1 MLRFLAVLLLTVLWV
16 PSASA
21 QDTGSLRERL
31 APLLKAHAGEV
42 GLCVK
47 NLKTGEEFTYRA
59 DEVMPTAS
67 LCKLATMVAAYRRAD
82 AGRVDLSHMITL
94 KQSDLVRGSGVLT
107 DHFSAGTQ
115 ISLRDAIRLM
125 IVYSDNSA
133 TNLVTDAIGMKA
145 TSEEM
150 TGLGFPETK
159 IHSKVFKRNTSA
171 FPQRSSKYGLGST
184 TARETV
190 QLLEQIHRRQC
201 AIEESCVAMLEHLS
215 ACDDDAK
222 IAAGLPKGTRYAN
235 KTGAISN
242 VRCDGGIIFAPNG
255 PIAICVLTNKNTDQR
270 WSSDNAAHRL
280 CARAGRIVFD
290 HFNPRPKR
298 GTASGDAPLEV
309 GAFGEIVEM
318 LQRTLNQRLTPSPGL
333 SVDGDF
339 GPATETAVKSFQSSK
354 RLKVTGVVDRSTW
367 KALGTLIPAATLPE
381 PDVVNSAKLPLQPR
395 DELSGRPIVSCKGF
409 AIADAASGKL
419 LFGDN
424 AEAQREPASTTKIMT
439 AWLVLRLAHEDSGVF
454 DEIMTFSERA
464 DLTRGSTSGLKAGEK
479 IVVREALYGLM
490 LPSGNDMSVALAEHF
505 GTRLTTGA
513 ADADPLDLFVA
524 AMNREAE
531 RLGLA
536 NTSYRNPHGLSHP
549 EHLTTPLDLSK
560 LARAAFADE
569 HFRQYVRTRQRG
581 VKVDGPGGYQ
591 RNVVWENSNRLLAID
606 GFDGVKTGTT
616 SRAGA
621 CLVSTA
627 KRGERRLILTVLGSS
642 GSDARYAD
650 ARNLYRWAWNEL
662 KSQPTTR

>member
-1 MLRFLAVLLLTVLWV
+1 MLRLLAVLQLGFLSAPALVAQETTLSGKLT
-16 PSASA
+16 PI
-21 QDTGSLRERL
+21 
-31 APLLKAHAGEV
+31 LKSHAGEV
-42 GLCVK
+42 GFCVK
-47 NLKTGEEFTYRA
+47 NLKTGEEFAYRA

-82 AGRVDLSHMITL
+82 AGHVDVSQMITL
-94 KQSDLVRGSGVLT
+94 KQSDLVRGSGVLKK
-107 DHFSAGTQ
+107 HFSAGTQ

-133 TNLVTDAIGMKA
+133 TNLVTDAIGLKT

-190 QLLEQIHRRQC
+190 RLLEQIHRKQC
-201 AIEESCVAMLEHLS
+201 ATAESCEAMLKHLS
-215 ACDDDAK
+215 ACEDDSR
-222 IAAGLPKGTRYAN
+222 IAAGLPNGTRYAN

-255 PIAICVLTNKNTDQR
+255 PIAICVLTNKNKDQS

-280 CARAGRIVFD
+280 CAKVGRVVFD
-290 HFNPRPKR
+290 HFNPPHKR
-298 GTASGDAPLEV
+298 GAGPTDGPLES

-318 LQRTLNQRLTPSPGL
+318 LQRTLNQRLSPSPEL

-339 GPATETAVKSFQSSK
+339 GPATETAVRNFQASNQLESM
-354 RLKVTGVVDRSTW
+354 GVVNRATW
-367 KALGTLIPAATLPE
+367 KALGTLVPAATLPE
-381 PDVVNSAKLPLQPR
+381 PDVVNAAELPVRSA
-395 DELSGRPIVSCKGF
+395 DELFGRPFVTCRGF
-409 AIADAASGKL
+409 AILDAATGEL
-419 LFGDN
+419 LFGDE
-424 AEAQREPASTTKIMT
+424 AEKQREPASTTKIMT
-439 AWLVLRLAHEDSGVF
+439 AWLVMRLAKTDPSVLNEV
-454 DEIMTFSERA
+454 MTFSERA
-464 DLTRGSTSGLKAGEK
+464 DLTRGSTAGIKAGEK

-490 LPSGNDMSVALAEHF
+490 LPSGNDMSVGLAEHF
-505 GTRLTTGA
+505 GARLSPGA

-524 AMNREAE
+524 AMNHEAK

-536 NTSYRNPHGLSHP
+536 STHYLNPHGLSHP
-549 EHLTTPLDLSK
+549 KHLTTPLDLSK
-560 LARAAFADE
+560 LARVALTDE
-569 HFRQYVRTRQRG
+569 RFRQYVGTRQHG
-581 VKVDGPGGYQ
+581 VKVEGPGGYT
-591 RNVVWENSNRLLAID
+591 RNVVWKNTNRLLAID
-606 GFDGVKTGTT
+606 GYDGVKTGTT

-627 KRGERRLILTVLGSS
+627 ERGGRRLILTVLGSS

-650 ARNLYRWAWNEL
+650 ARNLYRWAWNQL
-662 KSQPTTR
+662 K